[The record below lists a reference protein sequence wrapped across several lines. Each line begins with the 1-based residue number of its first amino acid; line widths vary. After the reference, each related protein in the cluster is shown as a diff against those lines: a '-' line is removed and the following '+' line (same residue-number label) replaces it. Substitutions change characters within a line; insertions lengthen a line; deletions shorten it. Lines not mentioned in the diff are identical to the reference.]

1 MAKNYG
7 LMRVASLKI
16 KMQKYKLLL
25 NETKILLEKNFSEN
39 TKTLL
44 REMKKLEEATLKN
57 DKVDSKSMYELSR
70 IITY

>member
-1 MAKNYG
+1 MNYG

-16 KMQKYKLLL
+16 KIQMYKLLL
-25 NETKILLEKNFSEN
+25 NETKILLEKDFPEN

>member
-1 MAKNYG
+1 MNYG

-16 KMQKYKLLL
+16 KIQKYKLLL
-25 NETKILLEKNFSEN
+25 NETKILLEKNFPEN

-44 REMKKLEEATLKN
+44 REMKKLEEAALKN

>member
-1 MAKNYG
+1 MNYG

-16 KMQKYKLLL
+16 KIQKYKLLL
-25 NETKILLEKNFSEN
+25 NETKILLEKDFPEN

-44 REMKKLEEATLKN
+44 REMKKLEEAALKN

>member
-1 MAKNYG
+1 MNYG

>member
-1 MAKNYG
+1 MNYG

-16 KMQKYKLLL
+16 KIQKYKLLL
-25 NETKILLEKNFSEN
+25 NETKILLEKDFPEN

-57 DKVDSKSMYELSR
+57 EKVDSKSMYELSR

>member
-1 MAKNYG
+1 MNYG

-16 KMQKYKLLL
+16 KIQKYKLLL
-25 NETKILLEKNFSEN
+25 NETKILLEKDFPEN

-57 DKVDSKSMYELSR
+57 DKVDSKLMYELSR

>member
-1 MAKNYG
+1 MNYG
-7 LMRVASLKI
+7 LMRVASLKRKI
-16 KMQKYKLLL
+16 QKYKLLL
-25 NETKILLEKNFSEN
+25 NETKILLEKDFPEN

>member
-1 MAKNYG
+1 MNYG

-16 KMQKYKLLL
+16 KIQKYKLLL
-25 NETKILLEKNFSEN
+25 NENKILLEKNFPEN

-44 REMKKLEEATLKN
+44 REMKKLEEAALKN

>member
-1 MAKNYG
+1 MNYG

-25 NETKILLEKNFSEN
+25 NETKILLEKNFPEN

-44 REMKKLEEATLKN
+44 RQMKKLEEAALKN

>member
-1 MAKNYG
+1 MNYG

-44 REMKKLEEATLKN
+44 CEMKKLEEAALKN

>member
-1 MAKNYG
+1 
-7 LMRVASLKI
+7 MRVASLKI
-16 KMQKYKLLL
+16 KIQKYKLLL
-25 NETKILLEKNFSEN
+25 NETKILLEKNFHEN

-44 REMKKLEEATLKN
+44 REMKKLEEAALKN

>member
-1 MAKNYG
+1 MNYG
-7 LMRVASLKI
+7 LMRVARLKI

-44 REMKKLEEATLKN
+44 REMKKLEEAALKN

>member
-1 MAKNYG
+1 MNYG

-16 KMQKYKLLL
+16 KIQKYKLLL
-25 NETKILLEKNFSEN
+25 NETKILLEKNFTEN

-44 REMKKLEEATLKN
+44 REMKKLEEAALKN

>member
-1 MAKNYG
+1 MNYG

-16 KMQKYKLLL
+16 NMQKYKLLL
-25 NETKILLEKNFSEN
+25 NETKILLEKNFPEN

-44 REMKKLEEATLKN
+44 REMKKLEEAALKN

>member
-1 MAKNYG
+1 MNYG

-25 NETKILLEKNFSEN
+25 NETKILLEKNFPEN

-44 REMKKLEEATLKN
+44 REMKKLEEAALKN
-57 DKVDSKSMYELSR
+57 DKVNSKSMYELSR

>member
-1 MAKNYG
+1 MNYG

-16 KMQKYKLLL
+16 KIQKYKLLL
-25 NETKILLEKNFSEN
+25 NETKILLEKDFTEN

>member
-1 MAKNYG
+1 MNYG

-25 NETKILLEKNFSEN
+25 NETKILLEKNFPEN

-44 REMKKLEEATLKN
+44 REMKKLEEAALKN

>member
-1 MAKNYG
+1 
-7 LMRVASLKI
+7 
-16 KMQKYKLLL
+16 MQKYKLLL
-25 NETKILLEKNFSEN
+25 NETKILLEKNFPEN

-44 REMKKLEEATLKN
+44 REMKKLEEAALKN

>member
-1 MAKNYG
+1 MNYG

-16 KMQKYKLLL
+16 KIQKYKLLL
-25 NETKILLEKNFSEN
+25 NETKILLEKDFPEN

>member
-1 MAKNYG
+1 
-7 LMRVASLKI
+7 MRVASLKI

-44 REMKKLEEATLKN
+44 REMKKLEEAALKN

>member
-1 MAKNYG
+1 MNYG

-16 KMQKYKLLL
+16 KIQKYKLLL
-25 NETKILLEKNFSEN
+25 NETKILLEKNFHEN

-44 REMKKLEEATLKN
+44 REMKKLEEAALKN

>member
-1 MAKNYG
+1 MNYG

-16 KMQKYKLLL
+16 KIQKYKLLL
-25 NETKILLEKNFSEN
+25 NETKILLEKDFPEN

-57 DKVDSKSMYELSR
+57 NKVDSKSMYELSR

>member
-1 MAKNYG
+1 MNYG

-44 REMKKLEEATLKN
+44 REMKKLEEAALKN